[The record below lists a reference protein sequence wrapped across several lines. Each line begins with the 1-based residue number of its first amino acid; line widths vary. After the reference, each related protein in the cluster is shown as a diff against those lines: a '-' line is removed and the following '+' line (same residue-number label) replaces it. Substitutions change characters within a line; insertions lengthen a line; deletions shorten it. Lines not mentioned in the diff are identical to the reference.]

1 MARRAYE
8 AALLMA
14 PDFAEP
20 YTGLGAIAEKEGR
33 GDDAVGYYREYLR
46 LKPDGIFAGE
56 IKRRIDL
63 Y

>member
-1 MARRAYE
+1 
-8 AALLMA
+8 MA